1 MKTQIKTLTLS
12 IEEIATLIEITD
24 TDARRQVMQSLIE
37 GSQNPT
43 ETIVE
48 SNFADSHPMALQIA
62 RKISRKARAA
72 HRRRL
77 KRDQKK
83 QQTELQKTQQPVDT
97 EAPAS
102 NEPLPEIPRCNENE
116 KVILTLNDE
125 IVRQLQWLKRY
136 FKPMRRNIQSVIDAI
151 TGNPI
156 TRQIFEHLAPLYD
169 RLFSYIANLA
179 GQVENYFMTA
189 RRQRPLH
196 AIS

>member
-156 TRQIFEHLAPLYD
+156 TRQIFENLAPLYD

>member
-37 GSQNPT
+37 GSQNPI

-77 KRDQKK
+77 KREQKK

-102 NEPLPEIPRCNENE
+102 NEPLTEIPRCDENE

-156 TRQIFEHLAPLYD
+156 TRQIFENLAPLYD

-196 AIS
+196 AVS